1 MRVQP
6 RPSLAFAIGI
16 GYAILFLVLELIVG
30 IDYDAI
36 GESTHNVIWGVV
48 IPVAVG
54 SLVLAVLTSVLGWW
68 RPVLREQPDDP
79 PRPPR
84 WMLAIPVVVLA
95 IALIGIPW
103 GNLGTIGG
111 SFLLWLAIGTL
122 LVGFSEEIAFRG
134 LAVVG
139 LRGGYS
145 EVRVWIWSSVL
156 FGLLHGVNLV
166 LGQGVV
172 PTIRQV
178 ILAFVLGSV
187 FYAIRRTT
195 GTIIVGMVLHGM
207 WDFSTF
213 ARAAEAD
220 TSAVRGTVDIAAAG
234 VGLLQSL
241 LTLVA
246 VVLFIVGARKLF
258 PRKTSEP
265 GTGKGPAAVE
275 A

>member
-1 MRVQP
+1 MRVKP
-6 RPSLAFAIGI
+6 RPALAFAVGI
-16 GYAILFLVLELIVG
+16 GYAVLFVVLGLIVN

-36 GESTHNVIWGVV
+36 SESTHNVIWGIVV
-48 IPVAVG
+48 PLAVG

-68 RPVLREQPDDP
+68 RPVLREQPADP

-84 WMLAIPVVVLA
+84 WMLAIPVVVLT
-95 IALIGIPW
+95 ITLVGIPW
-103 GNLGTIGG
+103 GDLGTLGG

-122 LVGFSEEIAFRG
+122 LVGFSEEIAYRG

-156 FGLLHGVNLV
+156 FGLLHGVNVV
-166 LGQGVV
+166 LGQGIV

-178 ILAFVLGSV
+178 VFAFVLGSV

-207 WDFSTF
+207 WDFSAL
-213 ARAAEAD
+213 ARAAEAG
-220 TSAVRGTVDIAAAG
+220 TSATRGTVDIASAG
-234 VGLLQSL
+234 VGLIQSL

-258 PRKTSEP
+258 PKKAPSA
-265 GTGKGPAAVE
+265 PAAEPE
-275 A
+275 AVAS